1 MLQGKREFMV
11 SYLEDL
17 QQAIENIDLG
27 VIEEVLELLAKC
39 REEGR
44 FIWVMGNG
52 GSALTA
58 SHFAVD
64 LARALPTEGISALPC
79 SASPKAWA
87 PSPPTATTP
96 ATTTSS
102 WSS

>member
-11 SYLEDL
+11 SYLEGL

-44 FIWVMGNG
+44 YIWVLGNG
-52 GSALTA
+52 ASA
-58 SHFAVD
+58 
-64 LARALPTEGISALPC
+64 
-79 SASPKAWA
+79 
-87 PSPPTATTP
+87 
-96 ATTTSS
+96 
-102 WSS
+102 

>member
-64 LARALPTEGISALPC
+64 LGKG
-79 SASPKAWA
+79 ASYGRNKRCLLY
-87 PSPPTATTP
+87 
-96 ATTTSS
+96 TSRCV
-102 WSS
+102 